1 MLTTVNHVFLCL
13 LVKLKIL
20 MFMLFLFFMICSII
34 RSGWLGCFWCFVHIK
49 FHCPVCGNVDSI
61 YQLINLFKLAAEWM
75 ISCHHHRSVDAL
87 HSNGL
92 FLEYFKGVKLLRHW
106 LIGMIFLIYLSFV
119 LIYGFLW
126 GANPDKI
133 IGWCCFSE
141 VRKANAD

>member
-1 MLTTVNHVFLCL
+1 MLTTVNRVFLCL

-92 FLEYFKGVKLLRHW
+92 YIEYLKGVKLLQHC
-106 LIGMIFLIYLSFV
+106 LIDCHDFSDLCGFCSNVWIF
-119 LIYGFLW
+119 YG
-126 GANPDKI
+126 GQI
-133 IGWCCFSE
+133 QI
-141 VRKANAD
+141 R